1 MEIKDTYTIEKAI
14 IFPSASLPRNWQFA
28 FELNPLLFFPS
39 PSTLR
44 GNSVKRYQRWI
55 SVKDTSERPG

>member
-39 PSTLR
+39 LR
-44 GNSVKRYQRWI
+44 RNSVKRYQRWI